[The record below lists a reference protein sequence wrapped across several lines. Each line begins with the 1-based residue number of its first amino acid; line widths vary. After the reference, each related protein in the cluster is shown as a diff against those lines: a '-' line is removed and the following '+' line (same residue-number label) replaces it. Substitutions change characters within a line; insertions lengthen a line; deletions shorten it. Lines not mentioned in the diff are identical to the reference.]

1 MECPIGSPSPICTG
15 GRTGEIH
22 LSALAEAQTIRSDQ
36 TSGLENNHDVL
47 VVDEFG
53 IDDFLAFEFENGF
66 FV

>member
-1 MECPIGSPSPICTG
+1 MPNWFPEPDLYGSTAKRDSSERVSRGVRQC
-15 GRTGEIH
+15 
-22 LSALAEAQTIRSDQ
+22 SDQ